1 MITKT
6 PSKGDF
12 DISQKYGITNILI
25 DKKTRITRIN
35 GQVTF
40 NRIDSQN
47 TTLDLSTITLR
58 HARSAD
64 QYKTVRHLTGVKVI
78 NTLNGESLKK
88 ARSSP
93 C

>member
-1 MITKT
+1 MIRKT
-6 PSKGDF
+6 PVKVTDF

-47 TTLDLSTITLR
+47 TTLDLSTIT
-58 HARSAD
+58 
-64 QYKTVRHLTGVKVI
+64 
-78 NTLNGESLKK
+78 
-88 ARSSP
+88 
-93 C
+93 